1 MYTSVAG
8 VRGDRRSTT
17 LGLLSLGVLLFGDE
31 NESGSDPGV
40 LSFRAVR
47 GVVGDGFGGT
57 SREPGLLH
65 SKHKQ
70 HHQNT
75 QLSPL
80 LYFDFDKTKIKILE
94 HLTFVQN
101 QMARR
106 TKFHYKTCK
115 MKRQHN
121 VAVRVIKQPTQL
133 SNRLKAY
140 NNETIKNESIT

>member
-31 NESGSDPGV
+31 NESGSDAGV

-57 SREPGLLH
+57 SRGPGLLH

-70 HHQNT
+70 HHQKHLT
-75 QLSPL
+75 ISSSHQ
-80 LYFDFDKTKIKILE
+80 IKILE
-94 HLTFVQN
+94 HLTFVQK
-101 QMARR
+101 QMVKLCISIPPQ
-106 TKFHYKTCK
+106 TKDEPRF
-115 MKRQHN
+115 
-121 VAVRVIKQPTQL
+121 
-133 SNRLKAY
+133 
-140 NNETIKNESIT
+140 ITKHAE